1 MATSIR
7 SAAPHNQVDASGTG
21 AAVNV
26 SASGATN
33 PEGALWA
40 LIPND
45 VPVYSA
51 RAVPFDPP
59 REDPAQRAASIAR
72 ALTATQTQ
80 APRAEIIEAE
90 QTSSVSGPTLLAE
103 ADRCLFQSKTE
114 GKNRITVVDFEAA
127 A

>member
-45 VPVYSA
+45 VPVKARKLFALAKFENPVKPRSSRFASA
-51 RAVPFDPP
+51 SNLGPETDEV
-59 REDPAQRAASIAR
+59 
-72 ALTATQTQ
+72 
-80 APRAEIIEAE
+80 
-90 QTSSVSGPTLLAE
+90 SSVSIISA
-103 ADRCLFQSKTE
+103 RCACVWVAVNT
-114 GKNRITVVDFEAA
+114 RAMEAA
-127 A
+127 R